1 MIISRTPYRI
11 SFFGGGTDYPGW
23 FRENGGGAVLNTS
36 INKYCYISC
45 RYLPPFFKHK
55 YLIRYRQIELVNDIS
70 EINHPSVRE
79 SLKFA
84 GIDDGV
90 EMNHSGDLP
99 ARSGIGSSS
108 SFTVGLLNTLSALKG
123 KMLTKRQLAMNAIC
137 VEQEMIK
144 ENVGSQDQVAAAFGG
159 LNKIEF
165 GGDEKFYVQPVTIGR
180 DRLIL
185 LQNHLMLFFT
195 GISRTASEI
204 AFEQIKKIPFNRKRL
219 SHMKDMVDKAVGIL
233 NDQNRNIEDF
243 GRLLGEAWKIKRSL
257 TAKISTDWIDGV
269 YEDSLRAGALG
280 GKLCGA
286 GGGGFLLLFVPP
298 QRQTAVKKKLD
309 NMLYVPFRFETL
321 GSQIIL
327 YEAKD
332 FV

>member
-23 FRENGGGAVLNTS
+23 FRENGGAVLNTS

-219 SHMKDMVDKAVGIL
+219 SHMKDMVDEAVGIL
-233 NDQNRNIEDF
+233 NDRNGNIEDF

-257 TAKISTDWIDGV
+257 TAKISTDWINEV

>member
-108 SFTVGLLNTLSALKG
+108 SLTVGLLNTLSALKG

-180 DRLIL
+180 DRLIP

-219 SHMKDMVDKAVGIL
+219 SHMKDMVDEAVGIL

-257 TAKISTDWIDGV
+257 TAKISTDWLDGV

-298 QRQTAVKKKLD
+298 QKQTAVKKKLD

>member
-23 FRENGGGAVLNTS
+23 FRENGGAVLNTS

-219 SHMKDMVDKAVGIL
+219 SHMKDMVDEAVGIL
-233 NDQNRNIEDF
+233 NDRNGNIEDF

>member
-137 VEQEMIK
+137 VEQEMMK

-180 DRLIL
+180 DRLIP

-219 SHMKDMVDKAVGIL
+219 SHMKDMVDEAVGIL
-233 NDQNRNIEDF
+233 NDRNRNIEDF

>member
-137 VEQEMIK
+137 VEQEMMK

-180 DRLIL
+180 DRLIP

-219 SHMKDMVDKAVGIL
+219 SHMKDMVDEAVGIL

-257 TAKISTDWIDGV
+257 TAKISTDWLDGV